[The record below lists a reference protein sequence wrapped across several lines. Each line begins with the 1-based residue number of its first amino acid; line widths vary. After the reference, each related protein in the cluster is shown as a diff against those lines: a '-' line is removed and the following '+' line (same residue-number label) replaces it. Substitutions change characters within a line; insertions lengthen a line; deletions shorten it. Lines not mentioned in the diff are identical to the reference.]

1 MFILD
6 KVQLNFH
13 YKSTLF
19 VFFHQIEKRRR
30 REHHYSLIWTMM
42 QLVCCS
48 PRLFLRKLGVFEV
61 LL

>member
-1 MFILD
+1 MVILE
-6 KVQLNFH
+6 KVTDFTT
-13 YKSTLF
+13 KVRF
-19 VFFHQIEKRRR
+19 VFFHQIEKKRRR

-48 PRLFLRKLGVFEV
+48 PRLYLRKLGVFEV